1 MNLASIIVMAAIAI
15 LFLVAVVIT
24 KRKKVISGCNGNCSA
39 YALKCD
45 ILCVQS
51 NYQIND
57 GLYILHP
64 MVLHLSVYNLFKLGS
79 VFNFIFSHESRSA
92 NSSISSSVP

>member
-39 YALKCD
+39 CALKCD

-51 NYQIND
+51 SYRLRDDPYTLDVGFHHWI
-57 GLYILHP
+57 IW
-64 MVLHLSVYNLFKLGS
+64 K
-79 VFNFIFSHESRSA
+79 
-92 NSSISSSVP
+92 

>member
-39 YALKCD
+39 CALKCD
-45 ILCVQS
+45 
-51 NYQIND
+51 
-57 GLYILHP
+57 
-64 MVLHLSVYNLFKLGS
+64 
-79 VFNFIFSHESRSA
+79 E
-92 NSSISSSVP
+92 